1 MENAGQEVLLLR
13 LKTASRGLIYLN
25 SGSQYEVPLNILLD
39 EFDKPLDKKLKPK
52 PVFCYQMIST
62 ADNSNP
68 EADPFLQ
75 YKTPIMQVGYK

>member
-52 PVFCYQMIST
+52 PVFCY
-62 ADNSNP
+62 
-68 EADPFLQ
+68 
-75 YKTPIMQVGYK
+75 